1 MKGLQYITLQI
12 FRLAL
17 SKMPNHEKLKNKR
30 YTIENVCF
38 YAYDSIKVDLH
49 NMLYISAVLMLNDI
63 SGLHALM
70 YECVTEVN
78 FNSVGAY
85 LGIDP
90 KLLYVTYCYVYF
102 CMLGMPDGKRILKLE
117 LKRKENTYNDIKQV
131 MDRYL
136 QLN

>member
-1 MKGLQYITLQI
+1 M

-17 SKMPNHEKLKNKR
+17 SKMPSHEKSKNKR

-49 NMLYISAVLMLNDI
+49 NMLYISAVLMLNNI
-63 SGLHALM
+63 GELYSLV

-78 FNSVGAY
+78 FNSVGTY

-90 KLLYVTYCYVYF
+90 ELLYATYCYAYF
-102 CMLGMPDGKRILKLE
+102 SMYRMSDGKRALKVA
-117 LKRKENTYNDIKQV
+117 LKHKENTYNDIKQV
-131 MDRYL
+131 VDRYL